1 MVTLE
6 GIFLWNYHPYREAEG
21 LVRERVG
28 HWTILRAVATPVPD
42 TKSNPIQR
50 AGPSVW
56 PERFA
61 RGLDKNVDLWSPN
74 SVRHAKCS
82 WSSFIWKGIKL
93 EAVYPASFLLGAA
106 MRSALVNWEWYRVSQ
121 KKHSYKIFG
130 LEIMLFTCSQTLWSG
145 LRSSFTKWGT
155 APAFTTACKTTMSAS
170 RWRAW
175 SLVQK
180 FYKSVFSGTPCR

>member
-61 RGLDKNVDLWSPN
+61 RGLDKNVDLWSP
-74 SVRHAKCS
+74 
-82 WSSFIWKGIKL
+82 
-93 EAVYPASFLLGAA
+93 
-106 MRSALVNWEWYRVSQ
+106 SALGLVLFGKGSNWKLSIRL
-121 KKHSYKIFG
+121 HS
-130 LEIMLFTCSQTLWSG
+130 C
-145 LRSSFTKWGT
+145 
-155 APAFTTACKTTMSAS
+155 
-170 RWRAW
+170 
-175 SLVQK
+175 
-180 FYKSVFSGTPCR
+180 